1 MVSVAEPTRRLERCG
16 GSGETAILD
25 ASRANLGVL
34 AKAKGDDPARESL
47 QARHHARVVG
57 VEDGPRRRAGLVE
70 DLGLGICDRIRGR
83 EESDVRVSDIGPH
96 ADVRLGNFD
105 EPSDFSRV
113 IHAQLHHRDVRPR
126 RQLEQRE
133 RQADVVVQ
141 VPGVAIHR
149 VSRREERRRCFLRRR
164 LARASRNRDDVGA
177 RLAPHV
183 VAEPLQPE
191 QRVLHLDHHRAG
203 AIADLRPRRHH
214 HADGAGLEAR
224 GRVRRAVEPLTAQ
237 RDEELPRRDLSRVG
251 RERSDLAAGTASPQ
265 AAAAGLRHF
274 RRRQHQRPR
283 RARHLNSPVTSIAG
297 GPAPRPTPPRR
308 RTGAHGRR

>member
-1 MVSVAEPTRRLERCG
+1 MVSVAEPPGDSSDAVVPARPRSSTRVART
-16 GSGETAILD
+16 S
-25 ASRANLGVL
+25 ASSPRPKVI
-34 AKAKGDDPARESL
+34 DPARESL

-57 VEDGPRRRAGLVE
+57 VDDGPRRRAGLVE
-70 DLGLGICDRIRGR
+70 DLGLGVCDRIRGR

-177 RLAPHV
+177 RLPPHV
-183 VAEPLQPE
+183 VAEPLE
-191 QRVLHLDHHRAG
+191 
-203 AIADLRPRRHH
+203 
-214 HADGAGLEAR
+214 
-224 GRVRRAVEPLTAQ
+224 RRAACRP
-237 RDEELPRRDLSRVG
+237 PRS
-251 RERSDLAAGTASPQ
+251 
-265 AAAAGLRHF
+265 
-274 RRRQHQRPR
+274 RPR
-283 RARHLNSPVTSIAG
+283 RAGRRSPCPRGTITPIA
-297 GPAPRPTPPRR
+297 PPSRLAARVRRRR
-308 RTGAHGRR
+308 RTARPAAR